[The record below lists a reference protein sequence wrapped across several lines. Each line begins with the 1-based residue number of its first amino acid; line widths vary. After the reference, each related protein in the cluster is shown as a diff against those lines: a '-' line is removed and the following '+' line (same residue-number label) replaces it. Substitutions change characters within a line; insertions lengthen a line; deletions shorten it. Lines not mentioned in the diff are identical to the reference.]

1 MDKTMRDV
9 IRSVRVLSA
18 EQVEKA
24 KSGHPG
30 TPLGAAPVAAT
41 LFGKF
46 MKISPNDPGFFDRD
60 RFVLSS
66 GHASALLYS
75 ILHVCGFDV
84 KKEDLENFRAYG
96 SRTPGHP
103 EVGVTPGVDCSTGP
117 LGQGVANAVGLALAE
132 RMLAAKFNKPGCNLV
147 DHYTYA
153 LCGDGCMME
162 GIENEAAS
170 LAGLWKLGKLIVV
183 YDSNRITIEGNTDVS
198 FVEDVAARHKA
209 LGWHVVRAGNAENVD
224 SLADAIAAA
233 KAEDGRPSLVIV
245 SSTIG
250 FGAPNAGTS
259 SVHGAPLG
267 EAGMCALK
275 EALDWK
281 CEPFETPD
289 TVKAFAEDMKKKGD
303 KYVRA
308 WKEELAKA
316 EKQYPALVEEFRG
329 WLDGSAAKAAAESEE
344 LFEVC
349 TESAATRNICGE
361 LLVKTDKLVPNFVGG
376 SADLAPSNC
385 TAIKGREYYSP
396 TCSGGKAIH
405 FGVREHAKAAVCN
418 GLALHGGLR
427 PFCATFF
434 VFSDYMKYAVRMSA
448 IMKLPVTYILSHDS
462 IGVGEDGPTHQPVEQ
477 LVMLRSVPNLRVWR
491 PCDGTETA
499 AAYASHFKLRHPS
512 AIVTSRQ
519 KLRAASGTS
528 VAGSLKGAYI
538 LVDSEKT
545 VPDVILMG
553 SGSEVNLLVDARA
566 LLKEK
571 GVDARVVSVPC
582 MEEFDAQSSAYRESV
597 MPNAVRARVAVE
609 AGSSYC
615 WGKYVGLDGATVC
628 KDDFGESAPAN
639 ILFEI
644 NRFTANDVAA
654 AALKSIKKA
663 AKS

>member
-1 MDKTMRDV
+1 MDKTMQDV
-9 IRSVRVLSA
+9 IKSVRVLSA

-30 TPLGAAPVAAT
+30 TPLGAAPVIAT

-46 MKISPNDPGFFDRD
+46 MKISPNDPDFFDRD

-66 GHASALLYS
+66 GHASAMLYS
-75 ILHVCGFDV
+75 ILHVCGYDV
-84 KKEDLENFRAYG
+84 KKEDLESFRQYG

-117 LGQGVANAVGLALAE
+117 LGQGVADAVGMALAE

-153 LCGDGCMME
+153 FCGDGCMME

-170 LAGLWKLGKLIVV
+170 LAGLWKLGKLIVI
-183 YDSNRITIEGNTDVS
+183 YDSNRITIEGGTDVS

-224 SLADAIAAA
+224 AVAEAIAAA

-267 EAGMCALK
+267 EAGMRALK

-281 CEPFETPD
+281 CEPFEVPES
-289 TVKAFAEDMKKKGD
+289 VKAFAADMKKKGD
-303 KYVRA
+303 KYVRE
-308 WKEELAKA
+308 WKDELAKA
-316 EKQYPALVEEFRG
+316 EKQYPALVKEFRE
-329 WLDGSAAKAAAESEE
+329 WLDGSAAKAAAESDE
-344 LFEVC
+344 LFDV
-349 TESAATRNICGE
+349 SAAPAATRNLCGE
-361 LLVKTDKLVPNFVGG
+361 LLGKIDKLVPNFVGG

-396 TCSGGKAIH
+396 NSSGGKAIH
-405 FGVREHAKAAVCN
+405 FGVREHAMAAVCN

-434 VFSDYMKYAVRMSA
+434 VFSDYMKYSVRMSA

-477 LVMLRSVPNLRVWR
+477 LASLRSIPGVYVYR

-499 AAYASHFKLRHPS
+499 AAFARALTASAPT

-519 KLRAASGTS
+519 KLAAHGLSTREG
-528 VAGSLKGAYI
+528 ALKGGYV
-538 LVDSEKT
+538 LMSGRKKT
-545 VPDVILMG
+545 PDVILMA
-553 SGSEVNLLVDARA
+553 SGSEVGLCLEAA
-566 LLKEK
+566 GKLEEK
-571 GVDARVVSVPC
+571 GVAARVVSMPC
-582 MEEFDAQSSAYRESV
+582 MDLFDEQSEEYKESV
-597 MPNAVRARVAVE
+597 LPKSVRARVAVE
-609 AGSSYC
+609 AASSMC
-615 WGKYVGLDGATVC
+615 WGKYAGLDGAYVC
-628 KDDFGESAPAN
+628 MDTFGESAPAGK
-639 ILFEI
+639 LFEKFG
-644 NRFTANDVAA
+644 FTAENVTK
-654 AALKSIKKA
+654 AALSVLGK
-663 AKS
+663 

>member
-303 KYVRA
+303 GYVRA

-349 TESAATRNICGE
+349 IESAATRNICGD

-405 FGVREHAKAAVCN
+405 FGVREHAMAAVCN

-477 LVMLRSVPNLRVWR
+477 LASLRSIPGVYVYR

-499 AAYASHFKLRHPS
+499 AAFARALTANSPT

-519 KLRAASGTS
+519 KLAAHNLSTKD
-528 VAGSLKGAYI
+528 GSLKGGYV
-538 LVDSEKT
+538 LYSGEKQT
-545 VPDVILMG
+545 PDVILMS
-553 SGSEVNLLVDARA
+553 SGSEVGLCLEAAKR
-566 LLKEK
+566 LGEQ
-571 GVDARVVSVPC
+571 GVSARVVSMPC
-582 MEEFDAQSSAYRESV
+582 MDLFEEQSDEYKESV
-597 MPNAVRARVAVE
+597 LPKKVRARVAVE
-609 AGSSYC
+609 AASGMC
-615 WGKYVGLDGATVC
+615 WGGYVGLDGAYVC
-628 KDDFGESAPAN
+628 MDTFGESAPAGK
-639 ILFEI
+639 LFEKFG
-644 NRFTANDVAA
+644 FTAENVTK
-654 AALKSIKKA
+654 AALSVIGK
-663 AKS
+663 